1 MVVTP
6 WGALADVGYTW
17 ESWGGVWGGQ
27 KDPVHFEYP
36 GFVVPAVDPVPEG
49 LPWWAEIAM
58 PTKAV
63 DILGTKEAKSTRTQF
78 HGVWCRWFPNRPEC
92 R

>member
-1 MVVTP
+1 
-6 WGALADVGYTW
+6 VGYTW

-27 KDPVHFEYP
+27 NDPVHFEYP
-36 GFVVPAVDPVPEG
+36 GFVVPAVDPSAEG

-58 PTKAV
+58 PTKSTDVLATQ
-63 DILGTKEAKSTRTQF
+63 GAKQSRSMF
-78 HGVWCRWFPNRPEC
+78 HEWWCGQFPNSSSC

>member
-1 MVVTP
+1 MVVYP
-6 WGALADVGYTW
+6 WEALADVGYTW

-36 GFVVPAVDPVPEG
+36 GFVVPAVDPVAEG
-49 LPWWAEIAM
+49 LPWWASLALPI
-58 PTKAV
+58 KAV
-63 DILGTKEAKSTRTQF
+63 DVLDTPQAKSTRTQF
-78 HGVWCRWFPNRPEC
+78 HGVWCKWFPNRPEC